1 MAAALQFLQENGLT
15 DYDALA
21 ERTAA
26 AVCPEGGRIR
36 PRSGSDGAADRGT
49 SGHGVQKSPAGL
61 GAPQQAFLQS
71 KNRKCID
78 TCPACQECV
87 PS

>member
-1 MAAALQFLQENGLT
+1 MVLN
-15 DYDALA
+15 
-21 ERTAA
+21 
-26 AVCPEGGRIR
+26 AVEIPFFTVFTTVMIVVLMPFGRIR

>member
-1 MAAALQFLQENGLT
+1 MRE
-15 DYDALA
+15 
-21 ERTAA
+21 
-26 AVCPEGGRIR
+26 AVAVKANIDHLWRSRPTSTTSSTCPEGGRIR